1 MSKLEEQLKKLQN
14 ANEDLN
20 KSDSDYSEQEQVD
33 SYQQSEHYKSEVY
46 ELGVNSLEQKSE
58 ILKIETYE
66 PQEPQ
71 NTI

>member
-33 SYQQSEHYKSEVY
+33 SYQQSENQKSEVY

-71 NTI
+71 VII